1 MEKKFCILN
10 CETSET
16 EKILSLF
23 EEFPDFACTGI
34 SQNYDESFNLVL
46 STQPALIII
55 DIDHNYI
62 NSINSPFSFVIE
74 LFQFLDYSPAFIAI
88 SSSTQLAYNVIK
100 LGFCDF
106 LLKPLSELDLRKS
119 LSRLKKSFKDEIA
132 KICIKSNSDH
142 RFIDLDCILFLQAD
156 NNTTDFYL
164 LDESKITGYE
174 TLKYYEGILP
184 IRFLRIHNS
193 YVVNT
198 KFLTRINFSKS
209 NLYLKGFPETIPFSR
224 SHREKLKTLKK
235 SYKALS
241 VH

>member
-23 EEFPDFACTGI
+23 EEFQVFACVGV
-34 SQNYDESFNLVL
+34 SQNYEESLNLVL
-46 STQPALIII
+46 STQPDLILI
-55 DIDHNYI
+55 DIDHNYF
-62 NSINSPFSFVIE
+62 NSINSPLSFVLE

-88 SSSTQLAYNVIK
+88 SSSTHLAYNVIK
-100 LGFCDF
+100 LGFCDY
-106 LLKPLSELDLRKS
+106 LLKPLAELDLRKS
-119 LSRLKKSFKDEIA
+119 LLRLKKTFKEDS
-132 KICIKSNSDH
+132 KRICIRSNSDH
-142 RFIDLDCILFLQAD
+142 RFIELNCVLFLKAD

-164 LDESKITGYE
+164 RDESKITGFE

-184 IRFLRIHNS
+184 MRFLRIHNS

-198 KFLTRINFSKS
+198 EMVSRINFSKS

-224 SHREKLKTLKK
+224 PHRNKLEILKN

-241 VH
+241 IP